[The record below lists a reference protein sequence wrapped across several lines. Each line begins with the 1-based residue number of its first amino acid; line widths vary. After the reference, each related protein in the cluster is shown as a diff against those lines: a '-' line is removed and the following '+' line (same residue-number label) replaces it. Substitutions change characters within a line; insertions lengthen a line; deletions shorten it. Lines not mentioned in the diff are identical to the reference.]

1 MDRFEEFKIINGY
14 KIFRNGTIIG
24 KKGKP
29 LSTKVGSNGYI
40 SCHINLGELGMFYNQ
55 HRVIATIFI
64 PNPENKPEVNHKDGI
79 KHHNWDTNLEW
90 CTEKENQNHA
100 TEVLKR
106 RVGTNNYH
114 CKLSEEDV
122 LRIYELCKNGVKRA
136 DIAREYNLYPQEI
149 RHITT
154 LKNWKHLGL
163 EPLPPMKRGSGG
175 KGSKH
180 ELYSYKITN
189 LETNEEFIFKD
200 MEVASKELGCSA
212 PMIRNYANKIYT
224 NKTLLM
230 GKYNVEKIDRIKSK

>member
-1 MDRFEEFKIINGY
+1 MEEFKEINGY
-14 KIFRNGTIIG
+14 KIYRNGDIIG
-24 KKGKP
+24 KRGKL
-29 LSTKVGSNGYI
+29 LSKKPDKYGYL
-40 SCHINLGELGMFYNQ
+40 SCTLDLGELGIANGQ
-55 HRVIATIFI
+55 HRAVAMAFI
-64 PNPENKPEVNHKDGI
+64 PNLDNKPEVNHKDGI

-90 CTEKENQNHA
+90 ATEKENGIHA

-122 LRIYELCKNGVKRA
+122 LRIYELCKNGIKRA

-189 LETNEEFIFKD
+189 VETNEELIFKD
-200 MEVASKELGCSA
+200 MQIASKELGCSA